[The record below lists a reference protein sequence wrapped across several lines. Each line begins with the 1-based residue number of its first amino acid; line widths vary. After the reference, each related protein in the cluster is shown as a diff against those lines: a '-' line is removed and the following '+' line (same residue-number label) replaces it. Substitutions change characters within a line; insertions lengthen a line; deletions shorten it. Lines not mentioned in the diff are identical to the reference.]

1 MQDERQMQWSFPFK
15 KTALQLLTT
24 YHPHEV
30 MQILLDGCMEL
41 FPADGCAFLTY
52 DNQSGKFTSAKAKA
66 MPEDELAEIRE
77 WIRTGAESRG
87 REENTVIAVMHKQ
100 PDLYFVHVPD
110 SGESGTYLVLKTRQ
124 PFSET
129 DRHLIRE
136 YAEFASG
143 ALESARV
150 HYQKIRKSEGLSIM
164 NRLNQLVGQGP
175 FEDILM
181 EIIDKFGSMLGTS
194 SIGVMLYNEETG
206 ELVLQKPAFG
216 IWDDRLINQYRVPL
230 SRGGNA
236 VSVFLSGKPSLTND
250 AYNEP
255 NMIKEI
261 LDLFGGIRAVI
272 TVPLHVHSRR
282 IGVLHAGKRE
292 GEFTRDDL
300 DLLMEISYHLGTIL
314 DGALKLQ
321 KSSAPDLDRREV
333 ESYIRRRLVQGVI
346 KGEVQD
352 LEYWLANGPL
362 VRLPTS
368 PPYHVIG
375 IRLSAAERHEELAWP
390 DRQWEPIERIVGRHI
405 PIFGLYMEKSLL
417 HIVCTYD
424 SILNW
429 KRITAELKKDLLSF
443 LAKHWKN
450 RRCEISMGIGN
461 TVASLSQIQES
472 LKRCMLALNY
482 AAFLPDKIG
491 FYSDMAA
498 WTLIAEALLS
508 QPDTAKEFAQTHLGP
523 LQMFKE
529 EWRQTLE
536 LFLLNERNIKMT
548 AEQLDIHPNTVKFR
562 IEKIVLETKLDLEH
576 FETRIN
582 LIAAFRLAKLMDG

>member
-1 MQDERQMQWSFPFK
+1 MQGEQQMQLSFPFK
-15 KTALQLLTT
+15 KTALQLLTV
-24 YHPHEV
+24 YHPNDG

-41 FPADGCAFLTY
+41 FAAEGSAFVSYDRSSGVFSNVKSVHLPDKEWTAILDFAGLHKENQSPADG
-52 DNQSGKFTSAKAKA
+52 
-66 MPEDELAEIRE
+66 
-77 WIRTGAESRG
+77 
-87 REENTVIAVMHKQ
+87 TVYTVMRRQHCYAWAQ
-100 PDLYFVHVPD
+100 VQG
-110 SGESGTYLVLKTRQ
+110 SGESGMLLVLKTRQ
-124 PFSET
+124 PLT
-129 DRHLIRE
+129 DSARSLFRE

-143 ALESARV
+143 ALESARKN
-150 HYQKIRKSEGLSIM
+150 YQQIRKSEGLTIM
-164 NRLNQLVGQGP
+164 NRLNQLVGQGS
-175 FEDILM
+175 FEEILM
-181 EIIDKFGSMLGTS
+181 EIIDKFDSMLGTS

-216 IWDDRLINQYRVPL
+216 IWDDHLINQYRVPL

-236 VSVFLSGKPSLTND
+236 VTVFLTGIPSLTND

-292 GEFTRDDL
+292 GTFTKDDL

-314 DGALKLQ
+314 DGALRLQ
-321 KSSAPDLDRREV
+321 KPSAPGLNRIEV
-333 ESYIRRRLVQGVI
+333 ESYIRKRLVQGVI
-346 KGEVQD
+346 RGEVQD

-375 IRLSAAERHEELAWP
+375 IRLSDPERQAALDWP
-390 DRQWEPIERIVGRHI
+390 DSQWESVERIVGRHI
-405 PIFGLYMEKSLL
+405 PIFGLYMEQSLL
-417 HIVCTYD
+417 YIVCTYE
-424 SILNW
+424 SMLNW

-443 LAKHWKN
+443 AAKHMKP
-450 RRCEISMGIGN
+450 RPCEISMGIGS
-461 TVASLSQIQES
+461 TVASLSQIRES

-482 AAFLPDKIG
+482 AAFIPDKIG

-498 WTLIAEALLS
+498 WTLLAEALLS
-508 QPDTAKEFAQTHLGP
+508 QPETAREFAETHLGP
-523 LQMFKE
+523 LKVFKPE
-529 EWRQTLE
+529 IRQTLE
-536 LFLLNERNIKMT
+536 WYLLNERNIKMT

-562 IEKIVLETKLDLEH
+562 IEKIVQELKLDLDH

-582 LIAAFRLAKLMDG
+582 LIAAFRLEKLMNG